1 MSPVPTI
8 SQLYNAILN
17 DLQSQFGSGIP
28 LFGKNYSRASAM
40 VQAARLKLYYL
51 VLGNVQKNI
60 FVDTA
65 DPEAAGG
72 TLERWGRIKL
82 NRNPFPAVAAQYQVV
97 VTGSVGAIIKS
108 SQTFKSND
116 DSTSPGMLFVLDNN
130 HTLISSTDAIVVR
143 ALTAG
148 LASKLSNGDK
158 LTATSPIAN
167 VNSSVT
173 VNSENVPPLAAE
185 TIEQYRAVALQSFRL
200 TPTGGSASDYRIWA
214 SEAQGVQQ
222 TYIYS
227 VSGFPNQI
235 NLYVE
240 AILIDSTD
248 GKGTPT
254 QAILDAVKADVDADP
269 ATGLGRRPLQAIVNY
284 LPVTIKQIDISVAGS
299 SFTADQKTAITAAMT
314 EYLATVRPFVAG
326 ADVLANKN
334 DVFSTNNIASVILNT
349 VPGSVFGTITLN
361 VNSSPVASF
370 QFLNGNIP
378 WLSSVTFP

>member
-1 MSPVPTI
+1 MTDIQTI

-28 LFGKNYSRASAM
+28 TVGKNFLRASAM
-40 VQAARLKLYYL
+40 VQAVRLKLYYL
-51 VLGNVQKNI
+51 VLGNVQKNV
-60 FVDTA
+60 FVDIA

-82 NRNPFPAVAAQYQVV
+82 GRNPFPAVAGQYQVV
-97 VTGSVGAIIKS
+97 VTGVAGAIIKS

-116 DSTSPGMLFVLDNN
+116 DSTSPGMLFILDNS
-130 HTLISSTDAIVVR
+130 HTLTSSTDTIVIR

-148 LASKLSNGDK
+148 IASKLSNGDN

-173 VNSENVPPLAAE
+173 VNSENIPPLEAE
-185 TIEQYRAVALQSFRL
+185 TIEEYRAVALQSFRL

-222 TYIYS
+222 SYIYS

-269 ATGLGRRPLQAIVNY
+269 ETGLGRRPLQAIVNY

-299 SFTADQKTAITAAMT
+299 TFTADQKAAITTAMT

-326 ADVLANKN
+326 ADALANKN

-349 VPGSVFGTITLN
+349 VPGSVFGAITLN

-370 QFLNGNIP
+370 QFLNGDIP
-378 WLSSVTFP
+378 WLSTMTFP

>member
-1 MSPVPTI
+1 MIPIPTI

-28 LFGKNYSRASAM
+28 IVGKNFLRASAM

-51 VLGNVQKNI
+51 ALGNLQKNS

-82 NRNPFPAVAAQYQVV
+82 NRNPFPAIAAQYQVLI
-97 VTGSVGAIIKS
+97 TGTVGAIVKS

-116 DSTSPGMLFVLDNN
+116 DSTSPGMLFVLDNS
-130 HTLISSTDAIVVR
+130 HTLTATTDTIVVR
-143 ALTAG
+143 ALTSG
-148 LASKLSNGDK
+148 LASKLLNGDK

-167 VNSSVT
+167 VNSGII
-173 VNSENVPPLAAE
+173 VNSENVPPLAEE

-240 AILIDSTD
+240 AILIDSAD

-269 ATGLGRRPLQAIVNY
+269 NTGLGRRPLQAIINY
-284 LPVTIKQIDISVAGS
+284 LPVTIKQIDISVAGG
-299 SFTADQKTAITAAMT
+299 SFTSDQETAITDAMT

-361 VNSSPVASF
+361 VNSSPVASY
-370 QFLNGNIP
+370 QFLQGNIP
-378 WLSSVTFP
+378 YLASVTFP

>member
-1 MSPVPTI
+1 MITIPTI

-17 DLQSQFGSGIP
+17 DLQSQFGASIP
-28 LFGKNYSRASAM
+28 TIGKNFLRASAM

-51 VLGNVQKNI
+51 VLGNLQKNI

-65 DPEAAGG
+65 DPESAGG
-72 TLERWGRIKL
+72 TLERFGRIKID
-82 NRNPFPAVAAQYQVV
+82 RNPFPAVAGQYQVV
-97 VTGSVGAIIKS
+97 VTGSIGAVINS

-116 DSTSPGMLFVLDNN
+116 DSTSPGMLFILDNS
-130 HTLISSTDAIVVR
+130 HTLVSSPDTIVVR
-143 ALTAG
+143 ALVAG
-148 LASKLSNGDK
+148 LDSKLSNGDN

-167 VNSSVT
+167 VNSQVT
-173 VNSENVPPLAAE
+173 VNSENIAPLAAE
-185 TIEQYRAVALQSFRL
+185 TIEEYRAVVLQSFRL

-214 SEAQGVQQ
+214 SDAQGVQQ

-240 AILIDSTD
+240 AILIDSID

-254 QAILDAVKADVDADP
+254 QAILNQVQADVNADP
-269 ATGLGRRPLQAIVNY
+269 DTGLGRRPLQAIINY
-284 LPVTIKQIDISVAGS
+284 LPVTIKEIDIVVAGS
-299 SFTADQKTAITAAMT
+299 SFTSDQKTAITAAMT

-326 ADVLANKN
+326 ADVIANKN
-334 DVFSTNNIASVILNT
+334 DIFSTNNIASVILNT
-349 VPGSVFGTITLN
+349 VPGSVFGAITLN

-370 QFLNGNIP
+370 QFLNGDIP
-378 WLSSVTFP
+378 SLNSITFP